1 MQETRYTDTEMIVVA
16 QARGPS
22 IPRRTGNSK
31 KLQQTN
37 NPGPPVR
44 KELQPGCNSTQNVSR
59 FLSLELSLGGG
70 LAFVYNNT
78 TITCIFESVGDGSSK
93 VRSGSASMHSR
104 TNQPRRPNEMFWY
117 WNAPL
122 GSKVP
127 LVSKVLKS
135 LLTSITWPIRHMRV
149 RDAPCCRHNQR
160 MATSQLVPASEVDTD
175 RFNNKHQS
183 RPYWTQVLVVSAAE

>member
-1 MQETRYTDTEMIVVA
+1 MQETTYTDTEMIVVA

-31 KLQQTN
+31 KLQQMN

-59 FLSLELSLGGG
+59 FLFLVLSLGGG

-149 RDAPCCRHNQR
+149 RCALLKAQTSAWQPVNWSTPVRLTLTVSTTNIEVAHTAPRW
-160 MATSQLVPASEVDTD
+160 S
-175 RFNNKHQS
+175 
-183 RPYWTQVLVVSAAE
+183 